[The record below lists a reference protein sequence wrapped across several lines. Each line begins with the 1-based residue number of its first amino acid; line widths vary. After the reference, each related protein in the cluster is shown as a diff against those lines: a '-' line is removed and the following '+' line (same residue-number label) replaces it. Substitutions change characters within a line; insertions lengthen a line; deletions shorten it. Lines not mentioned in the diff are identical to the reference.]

1 MNIKEQIITVCQGDL
16 EGKEL
21 INAIEPLLSLLN
33 PFKHDSEFEF
43 EACGIDGISIKI
55 SKDTTRTSELVEELE
70 KGLTKRE
77 LAYALWQD
85 HLECSQMK
93 QLFSMMG
100 ADSEFGEEE
109 DDENA
114 DA

>member
-43 EACGIDGISIKI
+43 EACGIDIISVKLSEDLHST
-55 SKDTTRTSELVEELE
+55 SKMVEELE

-77 LAYALWQD
+77 LAFALWQD
-85 HLECSQMK
+85 HCEVSRLKQMMSMFNSDALEE
-93 QLFSMMG
+93 
-100 ADSEFGEEE
+100 SEDEE
-109 DDENA
+109 DYSIN
-114 DA
+114 